1 MDVSENVG
9 DRDRLA
15 RAALAVVLTIAA
27 IRSFRNGKRMRGL
40 LAGAGAL
47 VFGFNASTKY
57 CGVND
62 ALDIDT
68 SVGVAEDESD
78 DDTAVVSTADE
89 TTESAPESAPSGAS
103 LTCAACGDPIVVGES
118 RSPNEDG
125 ETVHD
130 ACK

>member
-1 MDVSENVG
+1 MDVPENVG
-9 DRDRLA
+9 GRDRLA

-27 IRSFRNGKRMRGL
+27 IRSFRNGKRVRGL

-62 ALDIDT
+62 ALDVDT

-78 DDTAVVSTADE
+78 DDTAVVSTDDE
-89 TTESAPESAPSGAS
+89 TTESATESATAGAS
-103 LTCAACGDPIVVGES
+103 LTCAACGEPIVVGES

-125 ETVHD
+125 KTVHD

>member
-27 IRSFRNGKRMRGL
+27 IRSFRNGKRVRGL

-68 SVGVAEDESD
+68 SVGVSDDESD
-78 DDTAVVSTADE
+78 DDTAVVSTDDE
-89 TTESAPESAPSGAS
+89 TTESATESATPGAS
-103 LTCAACGDPIVVGES
+103 LTCAACGEPIVVGES

>member
-89 TTESAPESAPSGAS
+89 TTESATESAPSGAS